1 MSPEPDIDPRD
12 LYPLSEKAPHLV
24 RSQTGLTLADFTVDA
39 VLEGRIGAADLA
51 ITPEALRLQA
61 DVARAVG
68 RDRLAENFE
77 RAAELVAV
85 PQEMLL
91 DTYELLRPGRAKS
104 ANELR
109 ERAGLMRRGYGA
121 TRIAA
126 LIEEAADVCERRGL
140 FTKRF

>member
-1 MSPEPDIDPRD
+1 MTDPRD

-61 DVARAVG
+61 DVARASG

-104 ANELR
+104 ASELR
-109 ERAGLMRRGYGA
+109 ERATLMRRDYGA

>member
-1 MSPEPDIDPRD
+1 MSTDARN

-24 RSQTGLTLADFTVDA
+24 RSKTGLGLEDFTVDA
-39 VLEGRIGAADLA
+39 VLEGRIVAQDLA

-61 DVARAVG
+61 DVARATD

-104 ANELR
+104 ADQLR
-109 ERAGLMRRGYGA
+109 ERATLMRVDYGA

>member
-1 MSPEPDIDPRD
+1 MTDPRD

-24 RSQTGLTLADFTVDA
+24 RTPTGLGLADFTVGA
-39 VLEGRIGAADLA
+39 ALEGRLSPRDLA
-51 ITPEALRLQA
+51 ITPEVLRLQA
-61 DVARAVG
+61 DIARAAG
-68 RDRLAENFE
+68 RETLAGNFE
-77 RAAELVAV
+77 RAAELTSV

-104 ANELR
+104 AAELR
-109 ERAGLMRRGYGA
+109 ERAALMRRDYGA
-121 TRIAA
+121 PRIAA

>member
-1 MSPEPDIDPRD
+1 MTDPRD

-39 VLEGRIGAADLA
+39 VLEGRISAADLA

-109 ERAGLMRRGYGA
+109 ERAGLMRRDYGA

>member
-109 ERAGLMRRGYGA
+109 ERAGLMRRDYGA